1 MERGVTAILSNTD
14 RNLTEVKFSSNQSGK
29 TSLIVGENLFQSIKV
44 NQNGE
49 ITHNFSINRKSVTGF
64 KHSNYSGLK
73 RNKVKILIICIL
85 SFPLITPITQF
96 WTAPWFVGDIVFSTS
111 LLMTLFLSGN
121 PHLIVFNTDSDKYQI
136 FFYQWGKDKNKITP
150 ILSNL
155 GIAMSEFLVSREF
168 SMQNV
173 TYNIGRIGDTI
184 ATDSVVVEE
193 QNSNTEIIEDSTQT
207 IPHLEAQFLNGV
219 QSQNT
224 PPIQEAVSHDLQVNE
239 GKMIEPQIEPEI
251 GSELADL
258 VPTPGLEPGTP

>member
-1 MERGVTAILSNTD
+1 MERGLTAILSNTD
-14 RNLTEVKFSSNQSGK
+14 RNLTEVKFRSNQSGRA
-29 TSLIVGENLFQSIKV
+29 SLIVGENLFQSIKV
-44 NQNGE
+44 NQSGE

-64 KHSNYSGLK
+64 KHYNYSGLK
-73 RNKVKILIICIL
+73 RNKMIILILCIL
-85 SFPLITPITQF
+85 SFPLITPVTQF
-96 WTAPWFVGDIVFSTS
+96 WTAPWFVGDIVFTAS

-121 PHLIVFNTDSDKYQI
+121 PHLIVFNTNSDKYQI

-150 ILSNL
+150 VLSSL

-193 QNSNTEIIEDSTQT
+193 QNSNTELHKDITSS
-207 IPHLEAQFLNGV
+207 IPQLEV
-219 QSQNT
+219 QHSNKVQPQNT
-224 PPIQEAVSHDLQVNE
+224 PQVEKTDSHDTQVNE
-239 GKMIEPQIEPEI
+239 SQMIEPHIE
-251 GSELADL
+251 SEVYTGLSDV

>member
-1 MERGVTAILSNTD
+1 MERGITAILSNTD
-14 RNLTEVKFSSNQSGK
+14 RNLTEVKFRSNQSGK

-44 NQNGE
+44 NQSGE

-64 KHSNYSGLK
+64 KHYNYSGLK
-73 RNKVKILIICIL
+73 RNKTKILIICIL

-96 WTAPWFVGDIVFSTS
+96 WTAPWFVGDIVFTTS

-121 PHLIVFNTDSDKYQI
+121 PHLIVFNTNSDKYQI

-150 ILSNL
+150 ILSSL

-193 QNSNTEIIEDSTQT
+193 QNSNSEIIEDKTPP
-207 IPHLEAQFLNGV
+207 IPHLEV
-219 QSQNT
+219 QIPDEVQTQNT
-224 PPIQEAVSHDLQVNE
+224 PQINEAVSHDLQIKE
-239 GKMIEPQIEPEI
+239 SKMLDSQIQTEI
-251 GSELADL
+251 NTELSDL